1 MTPEKQRIVIAEHLG
16 FKPGTFITETHWFDD
31 CVSDG
36 QEEVLFAD
44 HATGGAQVRVPEFL
58 KDLNAMHAAILSLPA
73 DLRGVTLTS
82 TLARVCGFNAHGTSA
97 WSELHEGRCAVINA
111 TAAQRA
117 EAFLKTVGK
126 WEDGDAAL
134 NDKEAAIAEERGGE

>member
-1 MTPEKQRIVIAEHLG
+1 MTPEKQRIAIAEHLG

-44 HATGGAQVRVPEFL
+44 HTTGGAQVRVPEFL
-58 KDLNAMHAAILSLPA
+58 KDLNAMHEAEKRVMQA
-73 DLRGVTLTS
+73 DAPELLG
-82 TLARVCGFNAHGTSA
+82 NYHAHLIHVMDCQNCS
-97 WSELHEGRCAVINA
+97 WRRIHA

-126 WEDGDAAL
+126 WEGS
-134 NDKEAAIAEERGGE
+134 E

>member
-1 MTPEKQRIVIAEHLG
+1 MTPEKQRIAIAEHLG

-44 HATGGAQVRVPEFL
+44 HETGGAKVRVPDFL
-58 KDLNAMHAAILSLPA
+58 EDLNAMRRVEQSLTRLQRRVHGRTLQ
-73 DLRGVTLTS
+73 DVTCW
-82 TLARVCGFNAHGTSA
+82 AVVGFVSDYD
-97 WSELHEGRCAVINA
+97 SELRSLSYLASA
-111 TAAQRA
+111 SAAQRA

-126 WEDGDAAL
+126 WEGA
-134 NDKEAAIAEERGGE
+134 K